1 MPTSSPVT
9 RPLPR
14 ICTGADGATPCLPHS
29 LRQKVRAVESTGSG
43 THWHPGHE
51 ARPPPVTEKLSQAWG
66 RCSRI
71 SNLRAD
77 LSGAL
82 SASAA
87 RTPPFVLGAWCRG
100 ALRFCQG
107 GARRGRSGLD
117 LAAVLLLSSRV
128 GPQVHA
134 MTNFARVT
142 AARPRHLCGQ
152 SVITAQ
158 PPVGSSSCG
167 ITSYVMSSYRITGWK
182 ASELLQ
188 VSVLG

>member
-1 MPTSSPVT
+1 MRIRLLHSLHITPLERHEQSWLLIPIRYKCMVLYGSTVQKVHPGSPGRHRTRTQPASTPAHADEPSPRPLMPTSSPVT

-87 RTPPFVLGAWCRG
+87 RTPLLILGAWCRG
-100 ALRFCQG
+100 A
-107 GARRGRSGLD
+107 
-117 LAAVLLLSSRV
+117 
-128 GPQVHA
+128 
-134 MTNFARVT
+134 
-142 AARPRHLCGQ
+142 
-152 SVITAQ
+152 
-158 PPVGSSSCG
+158 
-167 ITSYVMSSYRITGWK
+167 
-182 ASELLQ
+182 
-188 VSVLG
+188 